1 LDVTRDV
8 YNAALEQ
15 RIHSFRASGASPGW
29 YAQKREVKEL
39 RADGLLRGCHV
50 HPVQDALRRLD
61 LAYEAFCRRC
71 AQGARRKGFPRFRAR
86 RHWRS
91 FTFQE
96 HGNGAR
102 LDESARLRVSGVG
115 AVRLR
120 LYRPLAGRAKSVTIV
135 HKPDGWYAHIVCELA
150 GPAPAADLDPSG
162 RAAIDLGVESL
173 AVLHTG
179 ERIEN
184 TRALRR
190 ARRKL
195 LAEQRALSRNQ
206 RGSRRRAGQRDRLA
220 RAHLR
225 VARVRRDH
233 LHKQSRELADRY
245 QFIAVEDLTVAAMT
259 RSATGTIEQPGRWV
273 RQKAGL
279 NRAILD
285 ASWGELL
292 AMLDY
297 KLMLAPGCGIP
308 SLLR

>member
-1 LDVTRDV
+1 
-8 YNAALEQ
+8 
-15 RIHSFRASGASPGW
+15 
-29 YAQKREVKEL
+29 
-39 RADGLLRGCHV
+39 
-50 HPVQDALRRLD
+50 
-61 LAYEAFCRRC
+61 
-71 AQGARRKGFPRFRAR
+71 
-86 RHWRS
+86 
-91 FTFQE
+91 
-96 HGNGAR
+96 
-102 LDESARLRVSGVG
+102 
-115 AVRLR
+115 
-120 LYRPLAGRAKSVTIV
+120 
-135 HKPDGWYAHIVCELA
+135 
-150 GPAPAADLDPSG
+150 
-162 RAAIDLGVESL
+162 
-173 AVLHTG
+173 
-179 ERIEN
+179 
-184 TRALRR
+184 LRR

-292 AMLDY
+292 TMLDY

-308 SLLR
+308 HLLR